1 MAENQ
6 NTNGEISQVNNTV
19 QPINGAAQTPMAAQI
34 NTSQTNVQSNEP
46 TVESKEK
53 KPRYSALCNR
63 RTPCYIRSNRFSR
76 NRGSFWSLLR
86 NIQRR

>member
-19 QPINGAAQTPMAAQI
+19 QPISGAVQTPMAAQT

-46 TVESKEK
+46 AVESKEK
-53 KPRYSALCNR
+53 KPKKNNLN
-63 RTPCYIRSNRFSR
+63 
-76 NRGSFWSLLR
+76 
-86 NIQRR
+86 